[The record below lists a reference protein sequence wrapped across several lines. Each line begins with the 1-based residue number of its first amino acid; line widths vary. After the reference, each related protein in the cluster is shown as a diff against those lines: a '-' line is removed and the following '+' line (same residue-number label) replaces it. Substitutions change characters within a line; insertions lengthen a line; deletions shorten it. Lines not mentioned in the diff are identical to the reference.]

1 MDIYKIVLTGGPS
14 GGKTTI
20 LKNIANK
27 LRKEGYNVFI
37 VPETARTFLE
47 GGINANPKDREYTLK
62 FQNFILKEQ
71 LAREEYTEEFAKMIN
86 NSQKTIII
94 YDRAIMD
101 NRAYLESQEDFEFLL
116 RQYNLSEKD
125 VINRYDLVI
134 HLVSLATTDKNAYIK
149 DDERTESPDE
159 AKERDEKTGKAWL
172 LHRNM
177 KIIMPTRTIEEK
189 EEITMSHISDFLEHK
204 QEIDEHS
211 FPLTQESEQFLLQG
225 INKDNSKTV
234 NITEYILSIG
244 SIKSREHHLMEI
256 EHNGEI
262 TYVLEMYFLE
272 DNEKYCFETNI
283 LNKAQFEEYLNNYRV
298 YKKIQRT
305 ETKFIRNFQICK
317 LWKDENNTKIIFENN
332 RNKETL
338 LNHKRKSLVYSHDLW

>member
-1 MDIYKIVLTGGPS
+1 MNIYKIVLTGGPG

-20 LKNIANK
+20 LKRIADK
-27 LRKEGYNVFI
+27 LRKDGYNVFV

-47 GGINANPKDREYTLK
+47 GGIKANPKDREYTLK
-62 FQNFILKEQ
+62 FQDAILKEQ
-71 LAREEYTEEFAKMIN
+71 LAREQYTEEFAKMTN

-101 NRAYLESQEDFEFLL
+101 NRAYLDSQEDFDFLL
-116 RQYNLSEKD
+116 KQNNLSEKD

-134 HLVSLATTDKNAYIK
+134 HLVSLAATDKNTYVN
-149 DDERTESPDE
+149 DDERAENPEE
-159 AKERDEKTGKAWL
+159 AKDRDEKTGNAWL

-177 KIIMPTRTIEEK
+177 KIVMPTSTIEEK
-189 EEITMSHISDFLEHK
+189 EEITMSHILDFLEQK

-211 FPLTQESEQFLLQG
+211 FNLTEESEQFLLQG

-234 NITEYILSIG
+234 NITEYILSIW
-244 SIKSREHHLMEI
+244 SIKSREYHLMEI
-256 EHNGEI
+256 EHNGDIE
-262 TYVLEMYFLE
+262 YVLEMYFLE
-272 DNEKYCFETNI
+272 DNEKYCFESNVLT
-283 LNKAQFEEYLNNYRV
+283 KSQFEEYLNDYHV

-317 LWKDENNTKIIFENN
+317 LWKDEHNTKIIFENN

-338 LNHKRKSLVYSHDLW
+338 INHKRKTLVYSHDLW